1 MAQHDTSYPCNMTHL
16 IATTRYIFNRTVL
29 KLIPLLSKTGISKP
43 IKPRLDEPAG
53 AYSFSAL
60 APHGGNDG

>member
-1 MAQHDTSYPCNMTHL
+1 M
-16 IATTRYIFNRTVL
+16 

>member
-1 MAQHDTSYPCNMTHL
+1 MIHL
-16 IATTRYIFNRTVL
+16 IATTRYIINRTVL

-53 AYSFSAL
+53 AYFFPPSL
-60 APHGGNDG
+60 LTEVTTDEL

>member
-1 MAQHDTSYPCNMTHL
+1 MIHL

-53 AYSFSAL
+53 AYFFSAL
-60 APHGGNDG
+60 APHGGDDR